1 MPVCSSYVE
10 SVQKY
15 ATKLDESCKKR
26 FVEFI
31 EKHIT
36 TLQTMISFDIEIS
49 DFTQKFDLVM

>member
-1 MPVCSSYVE
+1 MPDCSSYVE

-36 TLQTMISFDIEIS
+36 ILQTMISFDIEIS